1 MGSCHAVYVSLWGQ
15 TLKLSAFR
23 LTGPF
28 PIRIPPYPGCSRSAG
43 IRIDGMPAGRMPS
56 SAAFIRDQVLMTAN
70 VDGGQ
75 KSNWQRKLWRKG
87 TAAKAPFPF
96 WFVHR
101 PCLHPFTASFLV
113 CQKIKLRK
121 IYKHGSKAQTTE
133 ISEGLRMQCVE
144 DLFKFEEQNQ

>member
-1 MGSCHAVYVSLWGQ
+1 MKQRVA
-15 TLKLSAFR
+15 TKLVGKTNRELPCGVCLLVRRDSQALAFR

-75 KSNWQRKLWRKG
+75 KYNWQRKL
-87 TAAKAPFPF
+87 
-96 WFVHR
+96 
-101 PCLHPFTASFLV
+101 
-113 CQKIKLRK
+113 
-121 IYKHGSKAQTTE
+121 
-133 ISEGLRMQCVE
+133 
-144 DLFKFEEQNQ
+144 